1 MTMAGP
7 GKAARGKRRWIGVRI
22 SSGAASRES
31 CKEFLGQLL
40 EGLHWKLYDHYSELD
55 GSVGAIVKV
64 PLVDCETA
72 TSRMNS
78 DECCCTITR
87 SGKIRLVR
95 ERLGIDKQGL
105 RK

>member
-1 MTMAGP
+1 MAGL

-40 EGLHWKLYDHYSELD
+40 DGLHWKLYDHYSEMD

-64 PLVDCETA
+64 PLIDCEVA

-78 DECCCTITR
+78 NECCCTITR